1 MTEFLLQIQEVDTF
15 QEIIS
20 KVNSV
25 EINQIQELAQQIFD
39 TEKINELRYV
49 PETNYQ

>member
-1 MTEFLLQIQEVDTF
+1 VDTF

-39 TEKINELRYV
+39 TEKINELRYI